1 MAEEKTHAEEDE
13 KHGLRRGTSLY
24 CKLSIQ
30 EVQEALNFQAKKAAQ
45 KVYAGMND
53 EKAKMIKKN
62 ATAEIALKLATWMRH
77 VCKKN
82 GRA

>member
-53 EKAKMIKKN
+53 EKAKMIKKY
-62 ATAEIALKLATWMRH
+62 LQPQK
-77 VCKKN
+77 
-82 GRA
+82 

>member
-30 EVQEALNFQAKKAAQ
+30 EVQEALNYQAKKAAQ
-45 KVYAGMND
+45 KLSCTETNCV
-53 EKAKMIKKN
+53 ILPN
-62 ATAEIALKLATWMRH
+62 AMM
-77 VCKKN
+77 V
-82 GRA
+82 